1 MSEANV
7 IRVNLRGFAGNVG
20 AKMLAVFSAAN
31 EKGGMYVWV
40 FSGSHPGTIREA
52 SLMMTNYI
60 KEDSRNTKRNRILWD
75 LSELQDQALPKA
87 TLEFSGT

>member
-40 FSGSHPGTIREA
+40 LLA
-52 SLMMTNYI
+52 A
-60 KEDSRNTKRNRILWD
+60 ILG
-75 LSELQDQALPKA
+75 L
-87 TLEFSGT
+87 